1 MFYRYPVNNA
11 YINYSSH
18 VSYSVK
24 NVAIYLLTF
33 MNGYQFS
40 VFEFADK
47 LDILNLTAH
56 LSLLH
61 MAYNHVTANVTPS
74 LNAIM

>member
-1 MFYRYPVNNA
+1 MKR
-11 YINYSSH
+11 S
-18 VSYSVK
+18 
-24 NVAIYLLTF
+24 
-33 MNGYQFS
+33 QFL

-61 MAYNHVTANVTPS
+61 MAYNHATANVTPS
-74 LNAIM
+74 VNAIT